1 MKAENRRRILQ
12 VVLTLLTLLL
22 IGWIFSNS
30 LKTASE
36 SSSQSSK
43 VRGWIQTF
51 FDALFPGGGIE
62 VSGHIIRKVAH
73 FSEYALLGLM
83 LYLTYRA
90 YTAKKLWL
98 WIPALIG
105 LVVPFCDEGLQFF
118 FGGQSSRADRRRD
131 RRFGRGVRHALR
143 LGRGL
148 CRLRDCPQAVAQTR
162 RKKRLNT

>member
-43 VRGWIQTF
+43 VRVWIQTF

-73 FSEYALLGLM
+73 FSEYALLGADALSHLSR
-83 LYLTYRA
+83 LYGE
-90 YTAKKLWL
+90 K
-98 WIPALIG
+98 ALAVDRCQIG
-105 LVVPFCDEGLQFF
+105 
-118 FGGQSSRADRRRD
+118 
-131 RRFGRGVRHALR
+131 
-143 LGRGL
+143 
-148 CRLRDCPQAVAQTR
+148 
-162 RKKRLNT
+162 

>member
-12 VVLTLLTLLL
+12 VILTLLTLLL

-51 FDALFPGGGIE
+51 FDALFPDGGIE

-83 LYLTYRA
+83 LYLTYRV

-118 FGGQSSRADRRRD
+118 SEGRAPALTDVGIDVSGAAFGMLCGWGAVYVVCAIVRRRS
-131 RRFGRGVRHALR
+131 
-143 LGRGL
+143 
-148 CRLRDCPQAVAQTR
+148 
-162 RKKRLNT
+162 RKRAEKNA